1 MQNNGHDCGVFV
13 CRYAYNLFLMR
24 NMKFTWAGS
33 STFRN
38 SITNGAAFQFDM
50 GDIARIRKELGM
62 LIRKLSVIYL
72 REHIVASLDE
82 DIFDNNNTDWDVE
95 DATNVFSQ
103 TSIDYSTFDDHGG
116 KAGIEEAIVETT
128 RMMSQASTED
138 GGRKKSRHRE
148 KSRRWEKQEK
158 RPKLNIFEH
167 PSYTQRSGRSGRL
180 KLMDHV
186 SRENARLKHPKTKK
200 KNMTD
205 KMKKERKKARETDKV
220 LSDLVKDGKME
231 YAGQV
236 LAEGNGIPFSQIT
249 NYVAGRVPDQDG
261 DNIDPPLLLCQFRR
275 GNTDLSSSDDDSGD
289 GGSQQGK

>member
-95 DATNVFSQ
+95 DATNVLELRDFERDENLLERESSTWSSRSSYVS
-103 TSIDYSTFDDHGG
+103 TSYATNST
-116 KAGIEEAIVETT
+116 
-128 RMMSQASTED
+128 S
-138 GGRKKSRHRE
+138 
-148 KSRRWEKQEK
+148 
-158 RPKLNIFEH
+158 
-167 PSYTQRSGRSGRL
+167 
-180 KLMDHV
+180 
-186 SRENARLKHPKTKK
+186 
-200 KNMTD
+200 
-205 KMKKERKKARETDKV
+205 
-220 LSDLVKDGKME
+220 
-231 YAGQV
+231 
-236 LAEGNGIPFSQIT
+236 
-249 NYVAGRVPDQDG
+249 
-261 DNIDPPLLLCQFRR
+261 
-275 GNTDLSSSDDDSGD
+275 
-289 GGSQQGK
+289 